1 MMPFAFQ
8 PPLVLPRAGT
18 APKCQRS
25 VPHAVFSAPPQR
37 WTALGSAIDAVALV
51 GKRSARSRAQR
62 LPSRV
67 LAGFGRVVVAARG
80 RHRRRRHGHADHA
93 SKGCGDQHDL
103 QTLRPLPLSTLTLAA
118 RLALRTT
125 SARLTW
131 ARSCF
136 RFVQPKRASADARR
150 HPRSSSNAAA
160 GASPPRRLRSG
171 ERSSAANDGGTHRP
185 GCRVHGDR
193 CRLRSAP
200 AAAV

>member
-1 MMPFAFQ
+1 MMPFACQ

-93 SKGCGDQHDL
+93 TKGAATNTTFKRSAHC
-103 QTLRPLPLSTLTLAA
+103 LSALALAA

-150 HPRSSSNAAA
+150 HPRSSSNAAE